1 MTTYTNKN
9 RMSYNE
15 KVQCITAQTDLVANK
30 TNIILHVIVYSLL
43 YILIDDNISSLIN

>member
-30 TNIILHVIVYSLL
+30 TNIILHINKDSLL
-43 YILIDDNISSLIN
+43 CILNDDNISSLIN